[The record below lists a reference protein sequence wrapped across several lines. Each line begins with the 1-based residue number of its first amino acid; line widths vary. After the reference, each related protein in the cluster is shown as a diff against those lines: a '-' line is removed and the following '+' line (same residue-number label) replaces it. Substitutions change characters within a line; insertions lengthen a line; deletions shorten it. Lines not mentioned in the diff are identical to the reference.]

1 MRMPPVL
8 LAFTISRF
16 GLDKVGPAEDVLFF
30 GGADEVTAGCL
41 VEVLS
46 GDEVTVGCLLEI
58 LSGDEVPV
66 GVISGGA
73 DTGGAV
79 IGGAVTGGAVSVGT
93 GGAVAGGA
101 VLVGTGREGIG
112 AGVEGAGAGVE
123 GAGANMLENFRG
135 TGAGDRINEGC
146 SVSSDQ
152 VCGDF
157 WK

>member
-16 GLDKVGPAEDVLFF
+16 GLDKVGPVEDVLFF
-30 GGADEVTAGCL
+30 GGAEEVAAGCLVEVVSGDGVAIGCL

-46 GDEVTVGCLLEI
+46 GDEVTVG
-58 LSGDEVPV
+58 
-66 GVISGGA
+66 VISGGA

-79 IGGAVTGGAVSVGT
+79 IGGAVSVGT

-112 AGVEGAGAGVE
+112 AGVEGSGE
-123 GAGANMLENFRG
+123 NMLENFRG

>member
-46 GDEVTVGCLLEI
+46 GDKVA
-58 LSGDEVPV
+58 V
-66 GVISGGA
+66 GVISGRA
-73 DTGGAV
+73 VFGGAVSGGTV
-79 IGGAVTGGAVSVGT
+79 IGGAVSGT
-93 GGAVAGGA
+93 
-101 VLVGTGREGIG
+101 ESPG
-112 AGVEGAGAGVE
+112 AGVEGVGE
-123 GAGANMLENFRG
+123 NMLENFRG